1 VIRFSIFLVAL
12 FTCFSAVQVYA
23 NGTYYIDEDENGVY
37 METDKDGSWYIA
49 PADIKAF
56 KVGETGTYS
65 IKIDRGGAY
74 VRTDKHG
81 KFYIDVQENANLDRQ
96 ISNYNKEQQRQAEER
111 VTKVII
117 KGNQVLVPVLLGYRG
132 KGIEALLLLDTGASM
147 TALHREIADQLDI
160 KPTHRTKIAVAGGKT
175 IATNI
180 AKLNYIAVGPHK
192 KENLYIG
199 IIDYEGHT
207 VAHKGL
213 LGMDFLKYL
222 EYRIDFKKHLIEWKP
237 ERN

>member
-1 VIRFSIFLVAL
+1 MIRLSIFLVAVFACL
-12 FTCFSAVQVYA
+12 SVFPVYA
-23 NGTYYIDEDENGVY
+23 DGTYYIDEDTKGVY
-37 METDKDGSWYIA
+37 MQTDEDGSWYIA
-49 PADIKAF
+49 PDDIKAF

-96 ISNYNKEQQRQAEER
+96 ISNYNKEQQSQAEES
-111 VTKVII
+111 VTEVII
-117 KGNQVLVPVLLGYRG
+117 TGNQVLVPVLLGYRG
-132 KGIEALLLLDTGASM
+132 NEIEALLLLDTGASM

-160 KPTHRTKIAVAGGKT
+160 RPTHRTNIAVAGGKT

-180 AKLNYIAVGPHK
+180 AKLSYIAVGPHK

-199 IIDYEGHT
+199 IIDYEGPT
-207 VAHKGL
+207 VTHKGL
-213 LGMDFLKYL
+213 LGMDFLKYF
-222 EYRIDFKKHLIEWKP
+222 EYRIDFKKHLIEWKL
-237 ERN
+237 

>member
-1 VIRFSIFLVAL
+1 MIRFSIFLVAL

-23 NGTYYIDEDENGVY
+23 DGTYYIDADENGVY
-37 METDKDGSWYIA
+37 METEEDGSWYIA
-49 PADIKAF
+49 PDDIKAF

-96 ISNYNKEQQRQAEER
+96 ISNYNKEQQRQAQER

-132 KGIEALLLLDTGASM
+132 NEIEALLLLDTGASM
-147 TALHREIADQLDI
+147 TSLHREIADQLDI
-160 KPTHRTKIAVAGGKT
+160 QPTHRTEFAVAGGKT

-180 AKLNYIAVGPHK
+180 AKLSYIAVGPHK

-199 IIDYEGHT
+199 IIDYEGLT

-222 EYRIDFKKHLIEWKP
+222 EYRIDYKKHLIEWKL
-237 ERN
+237 